1 MDGATGARGAEA
13 DLKDIGPIS
22 YCSNI
27 IEAEVPS
34 RVQFRFTRPIIS
46 FVAVCAIVAVC
57 LVASAAGSAQQLLP
71 PQSPPPLPPIEPPK
85 PMPPSQTGAPNLRVT
100 TTEVLVPTLVEKKG
114 GGILYGLKPSDFV
127 LEDNG
132 VPQKIKVQPEM
143 DTAPVA
149 LVVAVE
155 QGGASVLE
163 FDKLARLGP
172 LLDVFLYDPRSQVAL
187 VGFDSEPHLIQD
199 FTHSSDQVN
208 TELTQLEPG
217 NGGAAILDTVNYA
230 VTLLESQPKEY
241 RRVLLLIS
249 EERDHGSKHTKP
261 VQLIKQIGESDVL
274 VLSVSFSPAL
284 AELGHD
290 VKDSGEDRTLN
301 MVSTL
306 VMAVKAFKK
315 NVAKE
320 VAEMSGGEYTTFVGD
335 KRFEARVMTAARDA
349 RNRYLITFSP
359 SDPTPGL
366 HSIRVK
372 TAEDYGARI
381 VARAN
386 YWREAQTQ

>member
-1 MDGATGARGAEA
+1 MPFALLA
-13 DLKDIGPIS
+13 IS
-22 YCSNI
+22 
-27 IEAEVPS
+27 P
-34 RVQFRFTRPIIS
+34 
-46 FVAVCAIVAVC
+46 
-57 LVASAAGSAQQLLP
+57 AQKLP
-71 PQSPPPLPPIEPPK
+71 PVEPPA
-85 PMPPSQTGAPNLRVT
+85 PMPAAQTGAPDLRVA
-100 TTEVLVPTLVEKKG
+100 TTEVLVPTLVEKKD

-155 QGGASVLE
+155 QGGSSVLE

-172 LLDVFLYDPRSQVAL
+172 LLDVFLFDPRSQVAL
-187 VGFDSEPHLIQD
+187 VGFDSVPHLIQD
-199 FTHSSDQVN
+199 FTHSGDQVN
-208 TELTQLEPG
+208 TELTKLEAG

-261 VQLIKQIGESDVL
+261 VQLIRKIGESDVL

-284 AELGHD
+284 AEFTSALRGPYYGQTTPAHTPTPGLPEQ
-290 VKDSGEDRTLN
+290 SAGGNLLAPLAMALN
-301 MVSTL
+301 
-306 VMAVKAFKK
+306 AAKK
-315 NVAKE
+315 NVTKE
-320 VAEMSGGEYTTFVGD
+320 VAGMSGGEYTTFFGD
-335 KRFEARVMTAARDA
+335 KAFQAEILRAARDA

-366 HSIRVK
+366 HSIRVR

-386 YWREAQTQ
+386 YWRDAQTQ